1 MSLLQLPHLK
11 FKPINQKDKD
21 THIAWLEYQVDRL
34 KWQLVMAHK
43 SKLEP
48 FMERYKEKKA
58 EADVQTGVIRERII
72 ALRRQLRSGEIDN
85 KQYQKQL
92 TPLKREKK
100 EIAAALN
107 RFAYQELD
115 DMIPEHNIA
124 TEEIEQYL
132 EETREWEL
140 WLRRFKQHPLS
151 M

>member
-1 MSLLQLPHLK
+1 MSLLLLPHLK
-11 FKPINQKDKD
+11 FKPINLKDKD
-21 THIAWLEYQVDRL
+21 THIRWLEYQVDRL

-48 FMERYKEKKA
+48 FIERYREKKA
-58 EADVQTGVIRERII
+58 EATAQTNVIRERII

-107 RFAYQELD
+107 RFVYYELD
-115 DMIPEHNIA
+115 DYIPEHNI
-124 TEEIEQYL
+124 TPEEIEQYL

-140 WLRRFKQHPLS
+140 WLTRFKRYS
-151 M
+151 

>member
-1 MSLLQLPHLK
+1 MAIGDGTQKQAGTIYGALQ
-11 FKPINQKDKD
+11 
-21 THIAWLEYQVDRL
+21 R
-34 KWQLVMAHK
+34 
-43 SKLEP
+43 
-48 FMERYKEKKA
+48 KES
-58 EADVQTGVIRERII
+58 GSWCPNGCN
-72 ALRRQLRSGEIDN
+72 SGEIDN